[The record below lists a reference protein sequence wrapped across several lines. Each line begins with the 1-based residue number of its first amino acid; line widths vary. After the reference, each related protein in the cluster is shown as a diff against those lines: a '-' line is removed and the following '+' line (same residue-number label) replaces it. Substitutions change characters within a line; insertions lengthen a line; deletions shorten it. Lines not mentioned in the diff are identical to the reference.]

1 MGPKRKQEKKHQ
13 ILMNLIKLKLDVLLE
28 DLSDWLR
35 ISAAHCGRVYT
46 CWLRAIAKLLQ
57 HLIFS
62 RDKEALL
69 ATTPT
74 RLKKRGF
81 QNVCAILDCSEILL
95 KCQKGHKMQALTW
108 SDYKHHNKWTFL
120 KCVAPN
126 SSRVFIS
133 DLWMGGISHKKLT
146 NSCVYLDTSKECSEI
161 MVDKGFHFVRGICCK
176 NDSLVYSPSKKVKA
190 QMDPGDVRKTPKIAN
205 LMILA

>member
-1 MGPKRKQEKKHQ
+1 MGPKRKQEKKDE
-13 ILMNLIKLKLDVLLE
+13 ILMNLMKLKLDVLLE

-46 CWLRAIAKLLQ
+46 CWLRAIAILLQ

-74 RLKKRGF
+74 RLKKRAF

-95 KCQKGHKMQALTW
+95 KCQKGHKMQDLTW
-108 SDYKHHNKWTFL
+108 SD
-120 KCVAPN
+120 
-126 SSRVFIS
+126 
-133 DLWMGGISHKKLT
+133 
-146 NSCVYLDTSKECSEI
+146 
-161 MVDKGFHFVRGICCK
+161 
-176 NDSLVYSPSKKVKA
+176 
-190 QMDPGDVRKTPKIAN
+190 
-205 LMILA
+205 